1 MAVIALD
8 LPDELATN
16 RLGNDLSRA
25 LIKGD
30 VLALHGGL
38 GAGKTCLS
46 RAIIRSLA
54 DDAGLDVP
62 SPTFT
67 LVQSY
72 DTKLPVAH
80 FDLYRLNDAC
90 ELDEL
95 GLDEAL
101 ETGIALIEWPER
113 VGDALPVNTIHLAI
127 SHKDEGRTVEIT
139 GHDEALTRVQR
150 SFDIRAF
157 LVKSGHGEVLRKPFV
172 GDASPRVYETF
183 LDSSGVE
190 MILMDQRFSPAGPAV
205 WKGLAYRD
213 VAHTTNPTVHPF
225 IAIGTALAG
234 KGFATP
240 QIYARDLHQN
250 VLVLEHLGNGSFLPA
265 DGTPIRERYELAAQL
280 LAKIH
285 EAGVPQDINEAG
297 IAWHVPTFERD
308 ALMIEVSLALDWYL
322 PYRLEREP
330 NAVEREEFTAAW
342 DEQFATLDTAN
353 YGLLLRDYHSPNI
366 VWRPEHKGFDRL
378 GVLDYQDAL
387 WGPNAYDLA
396 SLAQDAR
403 VTIAPDMET
412 AIIEAY
418 TRSRTK
424 KIDEAAFTREYAI
437 MALQRNTKILGI
449 FIRLERRD
457 HKHYYRRHLPRIE
470 SYVRATLEHPALA
483 RLARFYAEMG
493 LQP

>member
-1 MAVIALD
+1 MTIIALD
-8 LPDELATN
+8 LPDEAATD

-25 LIKGD
+25 LIRGD
-30 VLALHGGL
+30 VLALHGDL
-38 GAGKTCLS
+38 GAGKTSLS

-54 DDAGLDVP
+54 DDADIDVP

-72 DTKLPVAH
+72 DTKPPVSH
-80 FDLYRLNDAC
+80 FDLYRLNDAS

-95 GLDEAL
+95 GLEEAL

-113 VGDALPVNTIHLAI
+113 AGNALPVDTIHLAI
-127 SHKDEGRTVEIT
+127 SHEGAGRRIEIT
-139 GHDEALTRVQR
+139 GPENALIRIQR
-150 SFDIRAF
+150 ALNIREF
-157 LVKSGHGEVLRKPFV
+157 LTKSGHSYARRKPFI

-183 LDSSGVE
+183 LDKGGTE
-190 MILMDQRFSPAGPAV
+190 IILMDQRFSPAGPPI

-213 VAHTTNPTVHPF
+213 VAHTTNPTVNPF
-225 IAIGTALAG
+225 IVIGTALAE

-240 QIYARDLHQN
+240 QIFARDLDQN
-250 VLVLEHLGNGSFLPA
+250 ILVLEHLGKGSFLA
-265 DGTPIRERYELAAQL
+265 DNGTPIQERYELAAQL

-285 EAGVPQDINEAG
+285 EAGVPQNISAAG
-297 IAWHVPTFERD
+297 LDWHVPTFDRD
-308 ALMIEVSLALDWYL
+308 ALMIEVALALDWYF
-322 PYRLEREP
+322 PYRLGREASDAER
-330 NAVEREEFTAAW
+330 AEFTAAW
-342 DEQFATLDTAN
+342 DEQFATLNTGS

-366 VWRPEHKGFDRL
+366 VWRAEREGFDRL

-387 WGPNAYDLA
+387 WGPNAYDLV

-403 VTIAPDMET
+403 VTITPEMEV
-412 AIIEAY
+412 AIFGAY
-418 TRSRTK
+418 IKSRTK
-424 KIDEAAFTREYAI
+424 NFDEARFAQEYAL

-457 HKHYYRRHLPRIE
+457 NKPYYRQHLPRIE
-470 SYVRATLEHPALA
+470 SYVRATLTHPALA
-483 RLARFYAEMG
+483 RLARFYADMG

>member
-1 MAVIALD
+1 MAVIAFD
-8 LPDELATN
+8 LLNEAATDQ
-16 RLGNDLSRA
+16 LGNDLSRT

-30 VLALHGGL
+30 VLALHGDL
-38 GAGKTCLS
+38 GAGKTSLS

-54 DDAGLDVP
+54 DDADLDVP

-80 FDLYRLNDAC
+80 FDLYRLNDAS

-113 VGDALPVNTIHLAI
+113 AGDTLPANTIHVAI
-127 SHKDEGRTVEIT
+127 SHKGAGRRVEIC
-139 GHDEALTRVQR
+139 GPDDALARIQR
-150 SFDIRAF
+150 SLDIRAF
-157 LVKSGHGEVLRKPFV
+157 LLGFGYGAALRKPFV

-183 LDSSGVE
+183 LDADGTE
-190 MILMDQRFSPAGPAV
+190 MILMDQRPSPAGSPV

-225 IAIGTALAG
+225 IAIGTALAD
-234 KGFATP
+234 KGFSTP
-240 QIYARDLHQN
+240 QIYARDLEQN
-250 VLVLEHLGNGSFLPA
+250 ILVLEHLGKGSFLA
-265 DGTPIRERYELAAQL
+265 DDGAPVQQRYELAAQL

-285 EAGVPQDINEAG
+285 EAGVPQNISAAG
-297 IAWHVPTFERD
+297 IDWHVPPFDRD
-308 ALMIEVSLALDWYL
+308 ALMIEVSLALDWYFS
-322 PYRLEREP
+322 YRLGREP
-330 NAVEREEFTAAW
+330 SEADRTEFMAAW
-342 DEQFATLDTAN
+342 DEQFATLNTSR

-366 VWRPEHKGFDRL
+366 VWRPELDGFNRL

-403 VTIAPDMET
+403 VTIVPEMEA
-412 AIIEAY
+412 AIIHAY
-418 TRSRTK
+418 TKSRTK
-424 KIDEAAFTREYAI
+424 NFDEASFADEYAL

-457 HKHYYRRHLPRIE
+457 NKPYYRQHLPRIE
-470 SYVRATLEHPALA
+470 AYVRATLMHPALA
-483 RLARFYAEMG
+483 RLARFYADMG

>member
-1 MAVIALD
+1 MAVIAFD
-8 LPDELATN
+8 LLNEAATN
-16 RLGNDLSRA
+16 RFGNDLSRA
-25 LIKGD
+25 LTKGD
-30 VLALHGGL
+30 VLALHGDL
-38 GAGKTCLS
+38 GAGKTSLS

-54 DDAGLDVP
+54 DDPDLDVP

-72 DTKLPVAH
+72 DTKLPAAH
-80 FDLYRLNDAC
+80 FDLYRLNDAS

-113 VGDALPVNTIHLAI
+113 AGNTLPASTIHLVI
-127 SHKDEGRTVEIT
+127 SHKGTGRSVEIS
-139 GHDEALTRVQR
+139 GPDEAMARIQR
-150 SFDIRAF
+150 SLNIRAF
-157 LVKSGHGEVLRKPFV
+157 LMKSGNGDALRKPFV

-183 LDSSGVE
+183 LDAGGTE
-190 MILMDQRFSPAGPAV
+190 LILMDQRPSPAGPAV
-205 WKGLAYRD
+205 WKGLPYRD

-225 IAIGTALAG
+225 IAIGTALAD

-240 QIYARDLHQN
+240 RVYARDLKQN
-250 VLVLEHLGNGSFLPA
+250 ILVLEHLGKGSFLA
-265 DGTPIRERYELAAQL
+265 EDGAPIQERYELAAQL
-280 LAKIH
+280 LANIH
-285 EAGVPQDINEAG
+285 EAGIAQDINAAG
-297 IAWHVPTFERD
+297 IDWHVPPFDRD
-308 ALMIEVSLALDWYL
+308 ALMIEVSLALDWYF
-322 PYRLEREP
+322 PYRLGREASDAER
-330 NAVEREEFTAAW
+330 AEFASAW
-342 DEQFATLDTAN
+342 DEQFTTLDSDS

-366 VWRPEHKGFDRL
+366 VWRPELKGFDRL

-403 VTIAPDMET
+403 VTIAPEMEA
-412 AIIEAY
+412 AIIRAY
-418 TRSRTK
+418 INSRTK
-424 KIDEAAFTREYAI
+424 NFDAASFASEYAL

-457 HKHYYRRHLPRIE
+457 NKPYYRQHLPRIE
-470 SYVRATLEHPALA
+470 AYVRATLMHPALA
-483 RLARFYAEMG
+483 RLARFYADMG